1 MAENKRYYW
10 LKLKEDFFE
19 DDTIQWIEE
28 QENGKEYSLF
38 YLKLCLKSLSM
49 DGKVARIVG
58 NNLMPYDKRAL
69 SKATNTDV
77 DTVVIALELF
87 KAIGLVEIL
96 DSGEIFMT
104 QINELV
110 GSETDEA
117 RKKRRQRA
125 NIANNQKLLGE
136 SGGGQQGD
144 NVPDDV
150 PEVSEE
156 SPPEY
161 REESKEFS
169 TTTTTNIFEYFET
182 NMMIRLSPIN
192 MQEMYEYIDDF
203 KGCQEI
209 LELAVQIAVDRN
221 KRSFGFFKTLLN
233 EWAQN
238 SLTSAA
244 AVKLYE
250 ADKYASKVNRAH
262 ANRKPTGG
270 SGENRYKKHV

>member
-144 NVPDDV
+144 NVPDNV
-150 PEVSEE
+150 PELSDE

-161 REESKEFS
+161 REESKEIS
-169 TTTTTNIFEYFET
+169 TTTTNIFEYFES

-250 ADKYASKVNRAH
+250 ADKYASK
-262 ANRKPTGG
+262 NRKPPTPPNKPGG
-270 SGENRYKKHV
+270 NRYKKHV